1 MSAVRVLKKILKCTA
16 VYIGLIIG
24 AGFASGREVLEYFNF
39 RSNTSICGVVL
50 AAFLFAVICYIILS
64 KASQEGI
71 SDYDTYIDSVA
82 GSLSPAVRWFM
93 LVYMFCGLFVM
104 FSGSGALFYSL
115 TPMPKLAGA
124 LLMAL
129 ICFCVLSFDLKG
141 IVAINTVL
149 VPLMIGGIMYVSF
162 CVAIFGD
169 ALTFSAENFISGGA
183 LLSAVCYTAYNT
195 VTAGAVLVPLSK
207 GTDKKTIRTASVL
220 GGFVIGAL
228 IMLVWTVQGM
238 NFEAVWDSEL
248 PMLEL
253 AALCGRTCK
262 RVYTAVMFMAICTTA
277 VAYGF
282 GLMAHFSGRIKTLRQ
297 RMSFAAVIC
306 LCAIPPAMYGF
317 SNLVAQLYSVFG
329 YIGMVWMLWI
339 VIDRYRGIGKK
350 A

>member
-1 MSAVRVLKKILKCTA
+1 MKKILKFTA

-50 AAFLFAVICYIILS
+50 AALLFASICYIILTR
-64 KASQEGI
+64 ASEESI
-71 SDYDTYIDSVA
+71 SNYDTYIDSVA
-82 GSLSPAVRWFM
+82 GYLSPAVRWFM
-93 LVYMFCGLFVM
+93 LIYMFCGLFVM
-104 FSGSGALFYSL
+104 FSGSGALVYSL
-115 TPMPKLAGA
+115 TPLPKLAGV

-129 ICFCVLSFDLKG
+129 ICFCVLTFDLKG
-141 IVAINTVL
+141 IVAINTLL
-149 VPLMIGGIMYVSF
+149 VPLMIGGIIYVSF

-169 ALTFSAENFISGGA
+169 TLTFSAEQYINSGA
-183 LLSAVCYTAYNT
+183 LLSAICYTAYNT

-207 GTDKKTIRTASVL
+207 GADKKTICTASVL
-220 GGFVIGAL
+220 SGFVIGAL
-228 IMLVWTVQGM
+228 IMLVWSVQRM

-253 AALCGRTCK
+253 AALCGKTCK

-277 VAYGF
+277 ISYGF
-282 GLMAHFSGRIKTLRQ
+282 GLMAHFSDRIKTPRQ

-306 LCAIPPAMYGF
+306 LCAIPPALYGF

-339 VIDRYRGIGKK
+339 IIDRYRNTGKR